1 MRAIVNIAASIRTCT
16 VSSPLSFADEPSD
29 AKKVDATMVSLW
41 KPIEKYIGTLNRRGS
56 MPAVHHYTNVKG
68 ALGILE
74 SGRIWFTERAHLNDP
89 SEVSHGISVAAAIL
103 REQGR
108 NDDAGRIDGAAQEVF
123 RDFRFFSASFSF
135 EGDDLSQR
143 RAYADDGKG
152 VVLSFKASAFNNPKA
167 HIDNFVPN
175 NQTAFVCPMSY
186 SSNELRSV
194 ITTIIEA
201 WDGKNVGELCD
212 HVFMISSM
220 FKNDCWNPENEYRFF
235 VHGNCHNVLKSSCCR
250 FRERNTEIVCYLD
263 VPIPNWTSMS
273 DFPIYRIRLGPAAS
287 PDLEAQLN
295 DFLSSR
301 SIPIPREAIS
311 RSSLPYRSLRKI

>member
-1 MRAIVNIAASIRTCT
+1 MISN
-16 VSSPLSFADEPSD
+16 
-29 AKKVDATMVSLW
+29 LW
-41 KPIEKYIGTLNRRGS
+41 KPIEKYIGKLNGKSS

-89 SEVSHGISVAAAIL
+89 SEVSHGIDIAAAIL

-108 NDDAGRIDGAAQEVF
+108 KDDAGRLDGAAHDVF

-135 EGDDLSQR
+135 EGDDLSQW

-152 VVLSFKASAFNNPKA
+152 VVLSFKASVFNNPKA
-167 HIDNFVPN
+167 HIDNFVPDN
-175 NQTAFVCPMSY
+175 PTALVCPMSY
-186 SSNELRSV
+186 SSDELRSV
-194 ITTIIEA
+194 IASIIGA
-201 WDGKNVGELCD
+201 WDGRNVGELCD

-220 FKNDCWNPENEYRFF
+220 FKNDCWKPENEYRFF
-235 VHGNCHNVLKSSCCR
+235 VHGSRHSVQKSSCCR
-250 FRERNTEIVCYLD
+250 FRERNAEIICYLD
-263 VPIPNWTSMS
+263 IPIPNWTSTS
-273 DFPIYRIRLGPAAS
+273 DFPICRICLGPAGS
-287 PDLEAQLN
+287 PDCDAQLD

-301 SIPIPREAIS
+301 GIPVRPEAIS

>member
-1 MRAIVNIAASIRTCT
+1 VGAAVTSN
-16 VSSPLSFADEPSD
+16 
-29 AKKVDATMVSLW
+29 LW
-41 KPIEKYIGTLNRRGS
+41 KPIEEYIGKLNNKGS
-56 MPAVHHYTNVKG
+56 MPVHHYTSVKG

-89 SEVSHGISVAAAIL
+89 SEVSHGVTIATAIL
-103 REQGR
+103 RGQGR
-108 NDDAGRIDGAAQEVF
+108 EDDAGRLDSAAQSVF

-135 EGDDLSQR
+135 EGDDLSQW

-152 VVLSFKASAFNNPKA
+152 VVLSFKSSIFNNPKT
-167 HIDNFVPN
+167 HIGNFVPDKP
-175 NQTAFVCPMSY
+175 TALVCPMSY
-186 SSNELRSV
+186 SSDELRSV
-194 ITTIIEA
+194 IASIIEA

-235 VHGNCHNVLKSSCCR
+235 VHGSRHSVLKSSCYTS
-250 FRERNTEIVCYLD
+250 RERNDEIICYLD
-263 VPIPNWTSMS
+263 IPIPNWTSVN

-287 PDLEAQLN
+287 PDLDTRLD

-301 SIPIPREAIS
+301 SIPIPAEAIL
-311 RSSLPYRSLRKI
+311 RSDLPYRSIRKI